1 MRVTADCML
10 MASLIRCAK
19 AHEWQRALSLLN
31 EMRTAGVAPDVITFN
46 SALSALAKGGETSR
60 MHADGPSNCV
70 QLGALVA
77 CEAS

>member
-19 AHEWQRALSLLN
+19 AHEWQRALSLLK

-60 MHADGPSNCV
+60 MHADCPSNCV

>member
-1 MRVTADCML
+1 ML

-46 SALSALAKGGETSR
+46 SALSALAKGGETS
-60 MHADGPSNCV
+60 
-70 QLGALVA
+70 LIA
-77 CEAS
+77 C